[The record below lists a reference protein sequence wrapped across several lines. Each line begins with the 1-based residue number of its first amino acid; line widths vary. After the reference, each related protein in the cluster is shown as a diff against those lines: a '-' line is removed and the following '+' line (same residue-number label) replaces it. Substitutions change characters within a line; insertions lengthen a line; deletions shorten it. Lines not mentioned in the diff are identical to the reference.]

1 MADIFD
7 FYVYDDRSIQFA
19 IAEPIM
25 LEDKDVTQFRFRIP
39 KSLNGF
45 DMSTWAWWFVYV
57 NALGTKYSVP
67 LTLTDDEDDPDNYS
81 TATFTVNYGMSEKS
95 GKVSFAIEVID
106 ANTGGDILHE
116 WHTKTY
122 TTTVEETLQCNQVEY
137 AEDESDI
144 ISALIQ
150 QVQALVAQGGLDATG
165 VTSGYVPTADGNDGW
180 SWQAQQGGGG
190 GGVTVDDE
198 LSETSE
204 NPVQNKVVTENIN
217 SLTDQLAQ
225 KGTYSKPSGG
235 IPKSDLASA
244 VQTSLGLADTAL
256 QSAPVSSVNGK
267 TGAVVLGVNDV
278 NPSATNGQILRY
290 GGSGWG
296 ADDFPVS
303 PDAKTSDMTQP
314 VGIDSSGKLWTA
326 SGGGG
331 LVLLE
336 SITTTESVANLY
348 KTFTPCKRV
357 LLELSRLSQNNTS
370 ESSKVLWVTFNNT
383 GYDAKKAISLHQTT
397 GASAGVVY
405 GTQYECRAL
414 IDAKIYDTLF
424 ACQACGT
431 FGVGNGFTQGD
442 ALSVS
447 YFGNTISS
455 VYMYLPSVE
464 MAAGFRLNIWGE
476 LA

>member
-7 FYVYDDRSIQFA
+7 FYVYDDRSIQFTL
-19 IAEPIM
+19 AEPIM

-180 SWQAQQGGGG
+180 SWQDIAVVPTEITITDSGA
-190 GGVTVDDE
+190 VTQE
-198 LSETSE
+198 LQANVAYHFTSDAL
-204 NPVQNKVVTENIN
+204 T
-217 SLTDQLAQ
+217 SLTITLAATSDIAQ
-225 KGTYSKPSGG
+225 YHFDFISPST
-235 IPKSDLASA
+235 A
-244 VQTSLGLADTAL
+244 VTLTLPSTVVMPANFSVDADTRYEIDILNGYGVA
-256 QSAPVSSVNGK
+256 QNWAVSAN
-267 TGAVVLGVNDV
+267 A
-278 NPSATNGQILRY
+278 
-290 GGSGWG
+290 
-296 ADDFPVS
+296 
-303 PDAKTSDMTQP
+303 
-314 VGIDSSGKLWTA
+314 
-326 SGGGG
+326 
-331 LVLLE
+331 
-336 SITTTESVANLY
+336 
-348 KTFTPCKRV
+348 
-357 LLELSRLSQNNTS
+357 
-370 ESSKVLWVTFNNT
+370 
-383 GYDAKKAISLHQTT
+383 
-397 GASAGVVY
+397 
-405 GTQYECRAL
+405 
-414 IDAKIYDTLF
+414 
-424 ACQACGT
+424 
-431 FGVGNGFTQGD
+431 
-442 ALSVS
+442 
-447 YFGNTISS
+447 
-455 VYMYLPSVE
+455 
-464 MAAGFRLNIWGE
+464 
-476 LA
+476 

>member
-7 FYVYDDRSIQFA
+7 FYVYDDRSIQFEL
-19 IAEPIM
+19 AEPIM

-45 DMSTWAWWFVYV
+45 DMTRWAWWFAYE
-57 NALGTKYSVP
+57 NADKETYSSA
-67 LTLTDDEDDPDNYS
+67 LTLVDDSDEPDTYANAIY
-81 TATFTVNYGMSEKS
+81 TVDYGLSIKAGAVRFALEAINADNS
-95 GKVSFAIEVID
+95 GNV
-106 ANTGGDILHE
+106 LHE
-116 WHTKTY
+116 WHTRTYKT
-122 TTTVEETLQCNQVEY
+122 TIMDTLQGNQAAF
-137 AEDESDI
+137 AETESDV
-144 ISALIQ
+144 ISALIIK
-150 QVQALVAQGGLDATG
+150 VQELIAQGGAGLDATG

-180 SWQAQQGGGG
+180 SWQIQQGGD
-190 GGVTVDDE
+190 GVTVDTA
-198 LSETSE
+198 LSTTST
-204 NPVQNKVVTENIN
+204 NPVQNKVITENIN
-217 SLTDQLAQ
+217 SLTNQLAQ

-336 SITTTESVANLY
+336 SITTTEPVENLY

-357 LLELSRLSQNNTS
+357 LLELSRLSQNNDR
-370 ESSKVLWVTFNNT
+370 ESAKVLSVTFNST
-383 GYDAKKAISLHQTT
+383 GYDAKKAISLHQPS
-397 GASAGVVY
+397 GAAAGVVF

-414 IDAKIYDTLF
+414 IDAKIYDTLV

-431 FGVGNGFTQGD
+431 YGAGIGFTQGD

-455 VYMYLPSVE
+455 VYMYLPGVE